1 MQPDYT
7 YKARIENVVD
17 GDTVDAVVD
26 VGFKMTAKLRL
37 RLLGVN
43 TPELKSSVPEERV
56 KANQAKDY
64 TTASLHGKD
73 VIIKTQKSDAFGRY
87 LATIYYQVGDMVSYQ
102 VEWREF
108 NSSLISK
115 GFAVPFKG

>member
-7 YKARIENVVD
+7 YKARITNVVD

-26 VGFKMTAKLRL
+26 VGFKMTAMLRL

-43 TPELKSSVPEERV
+43 TPELKSSDPVERQ
-56 KANQAKDY
+56 KAMQAKDY
-64 TTASLHGKD
+64 VYASLMNQD

-87 LATIYYQVGDMVSYQ
+87 LATIYFRVGNVVTQ
-102 VEWREF
+102 EVEWQEF
-108 NSSLISK
+108 NGSLITK